1 MAQTPH
7 GRDDAGTA
15 ERALDVAEAL
25 AQTRGFNG
33 FSYAHVAA
41 DLGIAKASLHYHFPG
56 KAELG
61 EALIARYSER
71 FAAALARIDDEHP
84 AARGRLEAYIDIYA
98 DVLSERRM
106 CLCGMLAAEYET
118 LPAAMGDA
126 IIRFF
131 DANQAWLTGVLEDGR
146 ADGTLTFAGDAQE
159 AAQAVIGTLEGA
171 MLIARPYRDL
181 ARFHSAARRLLDGLT

>member
-1 MAQTPH
+1 MAGTQP
-7 GRDDAGTA
+7 RQDAGTA
-15 ERALDVAEAL
+15 HRALDVAEAL

-41 DLGIAKASLHYHFPG
+41 ELGITKAGLHYHFPG
-56 KAELG
+56 KSELG

-71 FAAALARIDDEHP
+71 FAGALARIDEEEQLD
-84 AARGRLEAYIDIYA
+84 ARRRLEAYIELYA
-98 DVLSERRM
+98 DVLAGRRM

-118 LPAAMGDA
+118 LPAPMADA

-131 DANQAWLTGVLEDGR
+131 DANQVWLTGVLEGGR
-146 ADGTLTFAGDAQE
+146 ADGTLSFKGDAGE

-181 ARFHSAARRLLDGLT
+181 SRFQAAARRLLDGLT